1 MGKRMNYVLLGLFL
15 CFGVSVFSQER
26 TLLRGKV
33 MYRDSNVINE
43 NVLNIT
49 AEQATI
55 TNENGEFEIM
65 VALGDE
71 LVFTAVNYKITAI
84 LVSQEILDNNR
95 LVVSVDE
102 KVTALEEVV
111 VGPENTEKFL
121 ALKNDRFKG
130 YNYEIDRSTEVDN
143 IAEAGSVQGMQNGL
157 NFVNIFRLLFQNK
170 DKETTGTLPTLKLSE
185 VIRQLYEDRFFI
197 EDLQLSATQIE
208 PFLYYLDAQ
217 PTPRSLFKKENE
229 FQLLDFLVTESQAF
243 LKTTDE

>member
-1 MGKRMNYVLLGLFL
+1 MNYVLLGLFMCL
-15 CFGVSVFSQER
+15 GVSVFSQER
-26 TLLRGKV
+26 ILLRGKV

-130 YNYEIDRSTEVDN
+130 YDYEIDRSTEVDN

-170 DKETTGTLPTLKLSE
+170 DKENTGTLPTLKLSE
-185 VIRQLYEDRFFI
+185 VIRQLYEDSFFI
-197 EDLQLSATQIE
+197 DDLQLKATQIE

-229 FQLLDFLVTESQAF
+229 FQLIDFLVNESQSF

>member
-1 MGKRMNYVLLGLFL
+1 MNYVLLGLFMCL
-15 CFGVSVFSQER
+15 GVSVFSQER

-130 YNYEIDRSTEVDN
+130 YDYEIDRSTEVDN

-170 DKETTGTLPTLKLSE
+170 DKENTGTLPTLKLSE
-185 VIRQLYEDRFFI
+185 VIRQLYEDSFFI
-197 EDLQLSATQIE
+197 DDLQLKASQIE

-229 FQLLDFLVTESQAF
+229 FQLIDFLVNESQTF